1 MNLIN
6 INRMWCPN
14 DKNDFFTQ
22 SNGQITPYGKVG
34 KTIINY
40 IKTENIKNIVE
51 IGTWN
56 GMGSTQCFLLGVSS
70 DTKFYTIESNKEKV
84 ETAKKNL
91 SSYIL
96 TNNIKFLWGSI
107 LSIEDIKDA
116 EIIFPELSNSE
127 FKRWHS
133 IDIENI
139 NNSPN
144 VMSELPDKIDFL
156 LLDGGEFT
164 TWYEFQLLFPR
175 CIKYIAL
182 DDVNVSKCKKIREYL
197 YLNPL
202 WKEVEYINER
212 NGFSIFKL
220 N

>member
-1 MNLIN
+1 
-6 INRMWCPN
+6 MWCPN
-14 DKNDFFTQ
+14 DKNDFFNQ
-22 SNGQITPYGKVG
+22 VNGQITPQGKVG
-34 KTIINY
+34 QTIINY
-40 IKTENIKNIVE
+40 IKDKDIKNIVE

-56 GMGSTQCFLLGVSS
+56 GMGSTRCFLLGLSS

-91 SSYIL
+91 SSFII
-96 TNNIKFLWGSI
+96 TNNVKFLWGSI
-107 LSIEDIKDA
+107 LSIEDIKDS
-116 EIIFPELSNSE
+116 EIIFPELSNPE

-139 NNSPN
+139 RNSPN
-144 VMSELPDKIDFL
+144 VMSELPPKIDFL

-175 CIKYIAL
+175 CTQYIAL

-197 YLNPL
+197 KSHNRWIELD
-202 WKEVEYINER
+202 YINER

-220 N
+220 I